1 MNPLTKKYGK
11 LAVWVNWKLEE
22 RKGKKTKI
30 PLSLNGRMA
39 SSTDPKTWAT
49 HEKVLAKSK
58 NVGIVFTPEKTFL
71 GIDVD
76 HCLVNGKLV
85 HPQAEAIA
93 FLIENADTYTEVSPS
108 GTGLHIY
115 LALSKPLKLTANR
128 HEGFEAYTEGRYFT
142 VTGKSFGD
150 VKPVRT
156 IDPEEAIELLKL
168 IGYPWKK
175 KTQTF
180 DDKDIVQ
187 DEPRKRPSILD
198 QTTLKLRDD
207 EVLGKMFSGK
217 NTKKIQQ
224 VYDADASEYGDDF
237 SRADM
242 ALLAHLAFWTQKDA
256 AQMERLWLASP
267 IGARKKTVTRGDYRT
282 RSINAAI
289 ANCSEIYTP
298 LSPGE
303 SEIAI
308 DDKSLDLLYF
318 MKDKHKVFY
327 KNLENMTRLLSRH
340 PEFVGTLRFD
350 AYHEIIERKVNGTWR
365 HLLDHDVLDYQAR
378 ISVLFSD
385 FANIGKDVV
394 YDAMMTVT
402 RTNEIDSG
410 LDYIKALKWDGEARL
425 DSWISK
431 AYGTADDEYH
441 QKVGA
446 NWLKGM
452 VKRIVQPGCKFDY
465 VLVLE
470 GDQGIKK
477 STSLLMLAGEL
488 GHVETTMSTE
498 QKDFFMQF
506 LGNAIVEFS
515 EGETLSR
522 TEVKRMKALITVQVD
537 KYRAPYG
544 RTVLPHPRRSVFA
557 MTTNQTEYL
566 KDETGNRR
574 WLPVAVKGH
583 ANLEWIKDNR
593 EQLLAEAYH
602 RVVEKHETTWEFP
615 EKEMLEQ
622 QNMRRIQGA
631 NADPIVN
638 WYATL
643 TPTLRDEGVTTEM
656 AHRNGLN
663 SGFMSPM
670 TKPLEMEIADVFK
683 TVLMLEKKRGMIGGI
698 RATRWYPTP
707 ESLEAIKG
715 IEVPSSAP
723 IQHSLKDF

>member
-1 MNPLTKKYGK
+1 MNPLIKKYGK
-11 LAVWVNWKLEE
+11 DARWVNWKLEE

-39 SSTDPKTWAT
+39 SSTDAKTWAT
-49 HEKVLAKSK
+49 HEKVLVKSK

-71 GIDVD
+71 GIDID
-76 HCLVNGKLV
+76 HCLEGGVLK

-93 FLIENADTYTEVSPS
+93 FLIENADTYVEVSPS

-115 LALSKPLKLTANR
+115 LALSKPLKLVANR

-142 VTGKSFGD
+142 VTGKSFGE

-156 IDPEEAIELLKL
+156 VDPDEALELLKL

-175 KTQTF
+175 KTDSF
-180 DDKDIVQ
+180 DDKDIAK
-187 DEPRKRPSILD
+187 DTPRKSILD

-217 NTKKIQQ
+217 NTKKIQKI
-224 VYDADASEYGDDF
+224 YDGDASDYDNDF

-256 AQMERLWLASP
+256 AQIERMWLASP
-267 IGARKKTVTRGDYRT
+267 IGSRKKTVTRGDYRT
-282 RSINAAI
+282 RSVNAAI
-289 ANCSEIYTP
+289 ANCSEVYTP
-298 LSPGE
+298 LSPGD
-303 SEIAI
+303 SEVAI
-308 DDKSLDLLYF
+308 DDKSLDLMFF
-318 MKDKHKVFY
+318 MKDKHKSFY

-340 PEFVGTLRFD
+340 PEFVGTMRYD
-350 AYHEIIERKVNGTWR
+350 AYHEVMERKVNGTWR

-385 FANIGKDVV
+385 FANIGKEVV
-394 YDAMMTVT
+394 YDAMMTVI
-402 RTNEIDSG
+402 RENEIDSG
-410 LDYIKALKWDGEARL
+410 LDYIKSLKWDGKPRV

-431 AYGTADDEYH
+431 AYGTPDDEYH

-452 VKRIVQPGCKFDY
+452 VKRIVEPGCKFDY

-477 STSLLMLAGEL
+477 STSLLMLAGQL

-583 ANLEWIKDNR
+583 ADLKWIEESR

-602 RVVEKHETTWEFP
+602 RVVEKNETTWEFP
-615 EKEMLEQ
+615 EEEMIIQ
-622 QNMRRIQGA
+622 QNLRRIQDA

-638 WYATL
+638 WYATQL
-643 TPTLRDEGVTTEM
+643 TPTLREEGITTEM
-656 AHRNGLN
+656 AHRNALN

-670 TKPLEMEIADVFK
+670 TRPLEMGIADVFK
-683 TVLMLEKKRGMIGGI
+683 TVLMLEKKRGMIGGV
-698 RATRWYPTP
+698 RATRWYPTDKTF
-707 ESLEAIKG
+707 EAIEG
-715 IEVPSSAP
+715 IKVLDSSP
-723 IQHSLKDF
+723 VQSSLDKF